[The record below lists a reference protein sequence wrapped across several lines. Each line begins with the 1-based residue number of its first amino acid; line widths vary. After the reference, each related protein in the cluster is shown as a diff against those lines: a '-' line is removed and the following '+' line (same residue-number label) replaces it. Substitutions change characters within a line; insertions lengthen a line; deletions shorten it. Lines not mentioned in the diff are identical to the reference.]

1 MLKAN
6 LLQSD
11 NYVGDNLDKLNRTL
25 ALIEQTLNSNAFA
38 NAVLNFNAFSFVT
51 YDCGFLR
58 RTTTNQLPVYSNQK
72 VLDIILNG
80 HSANADGSTNMD
92 LKLVLSNDNGGD
104 VVGETDDNNV
114 TTTYMDW
121 FTYDSEQELA
131 AHYVHEYCHT
141 IGFKHSWKRQCDPLR
156 DCYSVPYAIQHL
168 VEIELTGT
176 NTAGCNYI

>member
-11 NYVGDNLDKLNRTL
+11 NYIGANLDKLNRTL
-25 ALIEQTLNSNAFA
+25 ALIERTLNSPTFS

-58 RTTTNQLPVYSNQK
+58 RTVDTQLPVYTNAQ
-72 VLDIILNG
+72 VLNIILQG
-80 HSANADGSTNMD
+80 HSANPDGSTNMD

-104 VVGETDDNNV
+104 VVGETNADNV

-121 FTYDSEQELA
+121 FTHDSEQELA

-141 IGFKHSWKRQCDPLR
+141 LGFQHSWKRQCDPLR

-168 VEIELTGT
+168 VEIELTGG
-176 NTAGCNYI
+176 NTGGCVY